1 MLEKIKKYIENGM
14 SINKLKDGRYIVYTD
29 VTRHF
34 IVNNLDE
41 IIPERFE
48 MAITE
53 NKISDNLL
61 NNGTQ

>member
-1 MLEKIKKYIENGM
+1 MLENIKKYIENGM

-53 NKISDNLL
+53 NEISDNLL
-61 NNGTQ
+61 KNGTK

>member
-1 MLEKIKKYIENGM
+1 MLEEIKKYIENGM
-14 SINKLKDGRYIVYTD
+14 SINKLKDGRYIIYTD

>member
-14 SINKLKDGRYIVYTD
+14 SINKLKDGRYIIYTD

>member
-1 MLEKIKKYIENGM
+1 MLENIKKYIENGM

>member
-1 MLEKIKKYIENGM
+1 MLEEIIKYIENGM

>member
-1 MLEKIKKYIENGM
+1 MLEKIKKYIENGI

-29 VTRHF
+29 VTKHF

-48 MAITE
+48 IA
-53 NKISDNLL
+53 ISDNKQLDNIL
-61 NNGTQ
+61 KNET

>member
-53 NKISDNLL
+53 NNISDNLL

>member
-1 MLEKIKKYIENGM
+1 MLEEIKKYIENGM

>member
-1 MLEKIKKYIENGM
+1 MLENIKKYIENGM

-61 NNGTQ
+61 NNGTE